1 MAEKS
6 QRIAHASKKMAITQL
21 FEKIDRSYQR
31 ILKEYEFSEEYSEIS
46 LNAYLYLKKINS
58 LDNPTMTE
66 LAEAMEVS
74 KPSASNMVSK
84 MAEKG
89 LVETRASS
97 KDGRICLLSL
107 TDKGKKV
114 IEIENSADIT
124 FFKKVREI
132 LDDNELEIL
141 ERILEKIAARLDED
155 KND

>member
-6 QRIAHASKKMAITQL
+6 PRIAHASKKMAITQL

-58 LDNPTMTE
+58 LDNPTMSE

-97 KDGRICLLSL
+97 NLTSRI
-107 TDKGKKV
+107 K
-114 IEIENSADIT
+114 
-124 FFKKVREI
+124 
-132 LDDNELEIL
+132 
-141 ERILEKIAARLDED
+141 
-155 KND
+155 

>member
-1 MAEKS
+1 
-6 QRIAHASKKMAITQL
+6 QR
-21 FEKIDRSYQR
+21 F
-31 ILKEYEFSEEYSEIS
+31 LKEYEFSEEYSEIS
-46 LNAYLYLKKINS
+46 LNAYLYLRKINS

-155 KND
+155 KNDR